1 MKSLGDLIHENGHLM
16 NERLALGM
24 RLGAEAERKHYAPLV
39 LAARAILAAYAR
51 SSGDKDAKIPTLL
64 SITIEAM
71 KSSLPEL
78 RK

>member
-1 MKSLGDLIHENGHLM
+1 VNSLGDEILKNGHLM

-51 SSGDKDAKIPTLL
+51 ASGDEKAKIPTLL

-71 KSSLPEL
+71 KVSLPEL